1 MRESIT
7 KRLDRLE
14 HKANIY
20 DYIVERM
27 AQEYDLYDELDS
39 ITNESNLKGLKDD
52 VDAVRNAHKKSIIV
66 TLVSF
71 FAISALWIFYP
82 RQSC

>member
-1 MRESIT
+1 MRKSMM

-14 HKANIY
+14 HRANIY

-27 AQEYDLYDELDS
+27 AREYDLYDELDGVA
-39 ITNESNLKGLKDD
+39 NESNLEGLKDD
-52 VDAVRNAHKKSIIV
+52 VDAVKNVHKRSIIL

-71 FAISALWIFYP
+71 FAIFVLWIFYP